1 MEEVYKWCNIME
13 HQKVFSTNIFIKD
26 NFLVPQRLPSME
38 EEILYLYSK
47 RNHNKVW
54 QTGPH
59 LEKSQPFKWFATD
72 VAKAAFE
79 VFDTLGYKADELE
92 ITDMWGTIL
101 KQNENHPPHTHSN
114 NFLSGVFYLNSD
126 AETGIIFQDPR
137 PAADVL
143 VPRKKTKTNENSNLL
158 SYISKTNRLIIFPSW
173 LLHWVPIN
181 ESNRNRISISFNI
194 QIKGQVG
201 EHHEY
206 QSGQF

>member
-1 MEEVYKWCNIME
+1 MT
-13 HQKVFSTNIFIKD
+13 KVVIVGAGVAGVNAATKLVD
-26 NFLVPQRLPSME
+26 N
-38 EEILYLYSK
+38 
-47 RNHNKVW
+47 
-54 QTGPH
+54 G
-59 LEKSQPFKWFATD
+59 
-72 VAKAAFE
+72 
-79 VFDTLGYKADELE
+79 FDGK
-92 ITDMWGTIL
+92 ITIIDMGL
-101 KQNENHPPHTHSN
+101 
-114 NFLSGVFYLNSD
+114 
-126 AETGIIFQDPR
+126 DPYRR
-137 PAADVL
+137 PAADVI

>member
-1 MEEVYKWCNIME
+1 MD

-26 NFLVPQRLPSME
+26 NFLVPQKLPAME
-38 EEILYLYSK
+38 EEILSMYSK
-47 RNHNKVW
+47 RTHNKVW

-59 LEKSQPFKWFATD
+59 LDKTESFKLFAKD
-72 VAKAAFE
+72 IGKAAFE
-79 VFDTLGYKADELE
+79 VFDKLGYEANELE

-114 NFLSGVFYLNSD
+114 NFLSGVYYLNSD
-126 AETGIIFQDPR
+126 AKTGIIFQDPR

-143 VPRKKTKTNENSNLL
+143 VPRKKTKTKENSNLL
-158 SYISKTNRLIIFPSW
+158 HYISKTNRLIIFPSW
-173 LLHWVPIN
+173 LLHWVPTN
-181 ESNRNRISISFNI
+181 ESNRNRISISFNV
-194 QIKGQVG
+194 QIKGQAG

>member
-1 MEEVYKWCNIME
+1 MVDVKTFECFPTLIHSFALKINHEPMITSLR
-13 HQKVFSTNIFIKD
+13 STENKD
-26 NFLVPQRLPSME
+26 QLFLLPSFNSLVDGIIE
-38 EEILYLYSK
+38 ATTQVLKKLEYSYDK
-47 RNHNKVW
+47 I
-54 QTGPH
+54 
-59 LEKSQPFKWFATD
+59 
-72 VAKAAFE
+72 
-79 VFDTLGYKADELE
+79 E
-92 ITDMWGTIL
+92 ITNMWA
-101 KQNENHPPHTHSN
+101 NEMKSGDVHPPHTHSN
-114 NFLSGVFYLNSD
+114 NFLSGVYYLNSD

-181 ESNRNRISISFNI
+181 ESNRNRISISFNV